1 MKILINDSN
10 MLQKQSAKV
19 VNNNIFN
26 SSALD

>member
-10 MLQKQSAKV
+10 VLQQQSAKV
-19 VNNNIFN
+19 VNNNFN